1 MKSPARFKIAE
12 PLLFL
17 TCGKV
22 GSCEQNLTQQSGDC
36 YNVSGVCAL
45 YPADFQRESPAACDF
60 MADLGHFNVSDFY
73 CPTA

>member
-22 GSCEQNLTQQSGDC
+22 ASREQNLTQQSGDC
-36 YNVSGVCAL
+36 DHFSGVCAL

-60 MADLGHFNVSDFY
+60 MADLGYFNVSDFY